1 MARGNEILV
10 TGTEPKGR
18 VSNGYVGS
26 TYTFKPGMIV
36 QKDPTIALKSGRHT
50 YKPFTRGT
58 SGKRPAGAAW
68 LVLNDAMKGDIQTS
82 TYAAG
87 EIVQLYALQSGDEF
101 NGLLADVAGTGDSH
115 TAGEVLILQDATGKF
130 IATTGSPVFDCALL
144 LENVTQPSA
153 DTLAWMEWGG

>member
-1 MARGNEILV
+1 MARGNEVLV

-18 VSNGYVGS
+18 QTEGYVGVGF
-26 TYTFKPGMIV
+26 TFKAGMIV
-36 QKDPTIALKSGRHT
+36 QKDPTIALKGGRHT

-68 LVLNDAMKGDIQTS
+68 LVLGQPEIGSIQTT

-87 EIVQLYALQSGDEF
+87 DFVKLYALQPGDEY
-101 NGLLADVAGTGDSH
+101 NGVLADVAGTGDSH
-115 TAGEVLILQDATGKF
+115 TAGEVLMLQDTTGKF

-144 LENVTQPSA
+144 LENVTQPVA